1 MKRELIVVFMAAVAL
16 YLPASQYGFVQD
28 DRAIIAS
35 NPAAHSIGAALGAL
49 DDPYWPRESGAGLYR
64 PMTILSYAIDWTM
77 SGGSAGWLH
86 VMNALW
92 HGLATVLFVCV
103 IARWLPPV
111 AAAGAGLVFAWHPVH
126 VEAVASLVGRAEL
139 LAAVG
144 ILGAVLA
151 ARRGWW
157 IGALLC
163 AALSMLSKEH
173 GVIVGV
179 VILIDRWTSPPDPLY
194 PSLRSGQ
201 ALRERGKGGEAGLW
215 LGLSAVTVAYLVVW
229 SLIGRAGASDTAA
242 VFFGRGLLGRW
253 AIALPVVLR
262 AGVLLFAPVSL
273 SSDYSPR
280 VIPAYSGLSLAAVV
294 GLCIVIAVPIIMVRY
309 RRRAPLISFASGLA
323 ALSYVPTSNLLFPS
337 GIVLAE
343 RNLYLAVALP
353 AALMGLG
360 VVWLEATRGL
370 RLALAATGVI
380 ALAFGVRSF
389 VRLPAW
395 RDNRAQLLTLLV
407 EHPESYVGHASAAAV
422 LAGRGDTAGARRQY
436 GLADSLFAGDPYL
449 NAAHAIFLLGLGD
462 TAGAA
467 PLVAR
472 LNAPAGT
479 GAHRAVWRARFLFE
493 LRRGDQKGATVI
505 ADSARRYF
513 PSDEPWYRPYLQ

>member
-35 NPAAHSIGAALGAL
+35 NPAAHSIGAALDAF

-64 PMTILSYAIDWTM
+64 PATILSYAIDWTM

-86 VMNALW
+86 VMNTLW

-111 AAAGAGLVFAWHPVH
+111 AAASAGLVFAWHPVH

-139 LAAVG
+139 LAGVG

-157 IGALLC
+157 IGAVLC
-163 AALSMLSKEH
+163 AALAMLSKEH

-179 VILIDRWTSPPDPLY
+179 VILVDRWLETPHPEHHRY
-194 PSLRSGQ
+194 PAAFWL
-201 ALRERGKGGEAGLW
+201 ALG
-215 LGLSAVTVAYLVVW
+215 AVTLGYLIAWTV
-229 SLIGRAGASDTAA
+229 IGRAGASDTAA

-253 AIALPVVLR
+253 AIALPAVLR

-280 VIPAYSGLSLAAVV
+280 VIPAYSGLSLAAVL
-294 GLCIVIAVPIIMVRY
+294 GLCIVIVVPIIMVRC

-323 ALSYVPTSNLLFPS
+323 ALSCVPTSNLLFPS

-343 RNLYLAVALP
+343 RNLYLAVALS
-353 AALMGLG
+353 AALVGLG

-395 RDNRAQLLTLLV
+395 RDNRAQLLTLLL

-493 LRRGDQKGATVI
+493 LRRGDPKGATVI

-513 PSDEPWYRPYLQ
+513 PSDAAWYRPYLQ